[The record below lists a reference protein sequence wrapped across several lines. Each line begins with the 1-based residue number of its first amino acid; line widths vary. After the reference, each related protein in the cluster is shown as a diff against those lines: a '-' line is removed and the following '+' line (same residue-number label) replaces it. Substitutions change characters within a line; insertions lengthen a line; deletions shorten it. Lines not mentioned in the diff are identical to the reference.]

1 MKKVYFYI
9 TLIFVFS
16 VGMVISFDA
25 LAEESLIPDWIK
37 NTANFWANNQISD
50 SEFLNALQYL
60 VKEGFLEIPP
70 PENDNVIHSYYAEQE
85 TREISSLSQDDIEG
99 LLTGSGTPFGGMAL
113 VAELNSHP
121 GPRHVLDAANA
132 GELELTDKQ
141 YGQIQTIFEE
151 MRSELIE
158 LGKQIIDIEREMD
171 DAFENG
177 TMTEHELQKKVSKS
191 AELYGKLRLTHL
203 KSHLSMM
210 EILTPPQVEQYDQ
223 LRGYTS
229 DNPCENVPEGHD
241 PEMWKLHHNCK

>member
-1 MKKVYFYI
+1 MQ
-9 TLIFVFS
+9 TLQQQQQVFK
-16 VGMVISFDA
+16 I
-25 LAEESLIPDWIK
+25 EEK
-37 NTANFWANNQISD
+37 ERKD
-50 SEFLNALQYL
+50 SI
-60 VKEGFLEIPP
+60 LEILSDKYCRTILESTMYVPKSAT
-70 PENDNVIHSYYAEQE
+70 EITAEAN
-85 TREISSLSQDDIEG
+85 IPLSTVYRRIQTLYDSK

-121 GPRHVLDAANA
+121 GPRHVLDTANA

-141 YGQIQTIFEE
+141 YGQIQTIFDE
-151 MRSELIE
+151 MRSESIE